1 VTAVDVNERAV
12 LLANENAASLGVGE
26 RFAALTPDS
35 VPAGATYDEL
45 WSNPPIRIGK
55 AALHEL
61 LLTWFA
67 RLVPGGRATF
77 ITYGYWDEIPP
88 MLWLDEQI
96 VKPDLDAMARVR
108 WPDIRIQEARY
119 PKHDAQRLT
128 AFTDGQFDLV
138 YSHQVLEHIPKP
150 WLAGAELVR
159 VLKSGGIGIHTTCA
173 YNPRHGLPAFNDY
186 YRFLPDG
193 LAELFDGVEVLVK
206 AGWGNRQALLYNL
219 AIDDGHGGLGGRRF
233 HPKLAEQNDPNHP
246 WVTWIIFRKR

>member
-1 VTAVDVNERAV
+1 MMTQATDGPFTDGQFWTPQTVMMRAV
-12 LLANENAASLGVGE
+12 QQWVLQS
-26 RFAALTPDS
+26 RDSPQCALSIDH
-35 VPAGATYDEL
+35 
-45 WSNPPIRIGK
+45 N
-55 AALHEL
+55 
-61 LLTWFA
+61 
-67 RLVPGGRATF
+67 
-77 ITYGYWDEIPP
+77 
-88 MLWLDEQI
+88 
-96 VKPDLDAMARVR
+96 PDLDAMARVR

-128 AFTDGQFDLV
+128 AFTDSQFDLV

-159 VLKSGGIGIHTTCA
+159 VLKPGGIGIHTTCA

-193 LAELFDGVEVLVK
+193 LAELFDGVELIVK

-219 AIDDGHGGLGGRRF
+219 AVDDGHGGLGGRRF
-233 HPKLAEQNDPNHP
+233 HPKVAEQNDPNHP

>member
-1 VTAVDVNERAV
+1 MMTQATNGPFTDGQFWTPQTVMMRAV
-12 LLANENAASLGVGE
+12 QQWVLQS
-26 RFAALTPDS
+26 RDSPQCALSIDHNPD
-35 VPAGATYDEL
+35 
-45 WSNPPIRIGK
+45 I
-55 AALHEL
+55 
-61 LLTWFA
+61 
-67 RLVPGGRATF
+67 
-77 ITYGYWDEIPP
+77 
-88 MLWLDEQI
+88 
-96 VKPDLDAMARVR
+96 DAMARVR

-128 AFTDGQFDLV
+128 AFADGQFDLV

-159 VLKSGGIGIHTTCA
+159 VLKPGGIGIHTTCA

-219 AIDDGHGGLGGRRF
+219 ALDDGHGGLGGRRF
-233 HPKLAEQNDPNHP
+233 HPKVAEQNDPNHP

>member
-1 VTAVDVNERAV
+1 MMTQATDGPFTDGQFWTPQTVMMRAV
-12 LLANENAASLGVGE
+12 QQWVLQS
-26 RFAALTPDS
+26 RDSPQCALSIDH
-35 VPAGATYDEL
+35 
-45 WSNPPIRIGK
+45 N
-55 AALHEL
+55 
-61 LLTWFA
+61 
-67 RLVPGGRATF
+67 
-77 ITYGYWDEIPP
+77 
-88 MLWLDEQI
+88 
-96 VKPDLDAMARVR
+96 PDLDAMARVR

-119 PKHDAQRLT
+119 LKHDAQRLT
-128 AFTDGQFDLV
+128 AFVDGQFDLV

-159 VLKSGGIGIHTTCA
+159 VLKPGGIGIHTTCA

-219 AIDDGHGGLGGRRF
+219 ALDDGHGGLGGRRF
-233 HPKLAEQNDPNHP
+233 HPKVAEQNDPNHP

>member
-1 VTAVDVNERAV
+1 MMTQVTDGPFMDGQFWTPQTVMMRAV
-12 LLANENAASLGVGE
+12 QQWVLQS
-26 RFAALTPDS
+26 RDSPQCALSIDH
-35 VPAGATYDEL
+35 
-45 WSNPPIRIGK
+45 N
-55 AALHEL
+55 
-61 LLTWFA
+61 
-67 RLVPGGRATF
+67 
-77 ITYGYWDEIPP
+77 
-88 MLWLDEQI
+88 
-96 VKPDLDAMARVR
+96 PDLDAMARVR

-233 HPKLAEQNDPNHP
+233 HPKVAEQNDPNHP

>member
-1 VTAVDVNERAV
+1 MMTQATEGQFTDGQFWTPQTVMMRAV
-12 LLANENAASLGVGE
+12 QQWVLQS
-26 RFAALTPDS
+26 RDSPRTALSIDH
-35 VPAGATYDEL
+35 
-45 WSNPPIRIGK
+45 N
-55 AALHEL
+55 
-61 LLTWFA
+61 
-67 RLVPGGRATF
+67 
-77 ITYGYWDEIPP
+77 
-88 MLWLDEQI
+88 
-96 VKPDLDAMARVR
+96 PDLDRMSRQR

-119 PKHDAQRLT
+119 PNHDAQRLA
-128 AFTDGQFDLV
+128 AFADGQFDLV

-159 VLKSGGIGIHTTCA
+159 VLKPGGIGIHTTCA

-193 LAELFDGVEVLVK
+193 LAELFDGVDVLVK